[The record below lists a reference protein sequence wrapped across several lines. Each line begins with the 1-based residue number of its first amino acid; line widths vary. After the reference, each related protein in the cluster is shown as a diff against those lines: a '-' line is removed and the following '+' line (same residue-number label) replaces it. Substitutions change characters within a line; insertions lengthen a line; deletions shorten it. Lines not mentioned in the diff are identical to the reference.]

1 MIKRILQ
8 VGVLLVVGLALYCAS
23 MRLVEYVF
31 REVKEE
37 EVAVDL
43 LVRTEMEYEWG
54 QWRGPGRDGRSVE
67 TGLLR
72 SWPEG
77 GLKAI
82 WRCEGLGAGWS
93 SPTVAE
99 GYIYITGTKK
109 KKEWLACLDLSGQ
122 LRWKIPYGLAARRY
136 PGARTTPAY
145 DEGRVYVISGM
156 GEVACIDA
164 MKGMI
169 AWKLKAYEMFG
180 GEYGNFGVAES
191 PLVID
196 DKVIYTPCGKQTTV
210 VALDK
215 ITGGTIWQ
223 SESLSDVSA
232 YVSPMV
238 IERGGRKIIVTVTG
252 SYIVGID
259 AEDGEMLWKYHYVT
273 NEKNENL
280 LGTLMANAVT
290 PLYHDGQLY
299 VTSGYGQGGIAF
311 RLSEDGLS
319 IEVVWEDAGLDCHHG
334 GVVYHEGYIY
344 GSNSDGNARGN
355 WACIEWATGQVKYD
369 QRWFCKG
376 SIIYAD
382 GMLYCYEQDEG
393 HLALVR
399 ARPDK
404 FEVVSSFRVS
414 DVRGENWAHP
424 VICEGRLYV
433 RYGDVLVAYDIGRR

>member
-1 MIKRILQ
+1 MADDVRDECNVGWTKNGGHTPLYSIDMIKRILQ
-8 VGVLLVVGLALYCAS
+8 VGVLLVVVLALYCAS

-180 GEYGNFGVAES
+180 GN
-191 PLVID
+191 
-196 DKVIYTPCGKQTTV
+196 
-210 VALDK
+210 
-215 ITGGTIWQ
+215 
-223 SESLSDVSA
+223 
-232 YVSPMV
+232 
-238 IERGGRKIIVTVTG
+238 
-252 SYIVGID
+252 
-259 AEDGEMLWKYHYVT
+259 
-273 NEKNENL
+273 
-280 LGTLMANAVT
+280 MAI
-290 PLYHDGQLY
+290 
-299 VTSGYGQGGIAF
+299 SGW
-311 RLSEDGLS
+311 R
-319 IEVVWEDAGLDCHHG
+319 
-334 GVVYHEGYIY
+334 
-344 GSNSDGNARGN
+344 NR
-355 WACIEWATGQVKYD
+355 
-369 QRWFCKG
+369 RW
-376 SIIYAD
+376 
-382 GMLYCYEQDEG
+382 
-393 HLALVR
+393 
-399 ARPDK
+399 
-404 FEVVSSFRVS
+404 
-414 DVRGENWAHP
+414 
-424 VICEGRLYV
+424 
-433 RYGDVLVAYDIGRR
+433 